1 MPTLPLPNLDD
12 RRWED
17 LVDEGRSLIPF
28 YAPEWT
34 DHNVHDP
41 GISLLELFAWVT
53 EQDLYTVNRVT
64 DAHRRKLLAL
74 AGGVAPDPPRPAGT
88 MLGFGLAPGAP
99 APRRPPGRGPRPV
112 RRGGQLPHPA
122 RADRAAGADRG
133 RARRTPGGA
142 GGPHAGVAAR
152 RAGPAVRRGPAPRRR
167 VPPRLRAAGAVAR
180 RDGARARL
188 RPGRRRRARAD
199 HSRGGRARR
208 GLRPAALGG
217 HDRPGTVDP
226 ADVRRRAGR

>member
-64 DAHRRKLLAL
+64 DAHRRKLLAR
-74 AGGVAPDPPRPAGT
+74 A
-88 MLGFGLAPGAP
+88 GAP

-208 GLRPAALGG
+208 GLRPAVGAVRDPRRRRPGAPLRPAALGG